1 MSKSFHVNVVSADR
15 ELFNGEVTAIAAT
28 TVTGELGILAGHT
41 PLLALLKP
49 GQVRLTLENGEEEVM
64 YASGGFIEVQPGY
77 VMILADEA
85 ERGDALNEEKIR
97 EAKARAEA
105 AMREGA
111 KNRMDFAK
119 AQVEL
124 AQASAQLATVQRIK
138 KKRPH

>member
-41 PLLALLKP
+41 SLLALLKP